1 VNAFRDSL
9 GQEGVL
15 YWKFA
20 GIEQFDKLLRLHIT
34 RQVQAWKASV
44 EQSSGNVPATKI
56 ADVDTTND
64 QGTND
69 DDQGILD
76 LMETFESRF
85 QELTAISERIR
96 DAIEELGRKMTTR
109 TTEMEGIPKD
119 SDGNANRHEAKRLI
133 AKAALDM
140 NQFTARIEA
149 ELPLFRSAM
158 NSGMNAFIRAAT
170 MSVEFS
176 SHEDDANHAREG
188 LVAIETLREAIASSI
203 DSTSTFREIM
213 AGLPRMTTEL
223 NRAKRGATGV
233 LDKLLDEFSNGQTLL
248 GESEKVIRGLLD

>member
-1 VNAFRDSL
+1 M
-9 GQEGVL
+9 

-20 GIEQFDKLLRLHIT
+20 GIDQFDKLLRLHIT
-34 RQVQAWKASV
+34 RQIQAWKASV

-96 DAIEELGRKMTTR
+96 DAIEELGRKMTAR

-119 SDGNANRHEAKRLI
+119 SDGNANRYDAKRLI

-149 ELPLFRSAM
+149 ELPLFRIAM

-170 MSVEFS
+170 MTDEFS

-188 LVAIETLREAIASSI
+188 LVAIDTLREAIASSI

-248 GESEKVIRGLLD
+248 GESEKVIRGFLD